1 MQKIVLSLI
10 ISGFLAFSLFSCK
23 EKKDDPTPSKTPE
36 ELAIEDLTGGSS
48 QVWAIAGGGSV
59 IRDGRSETN
68 IYQTFEITF
77 ASSGSNKT
85 YNTINSNDLFD
96 PNGNWSF
103 VGTNLDKIS
112 LSGNKPAS
120 EREISFTRTGND
132 LRLVFS
138 ITVPGAELPNGA
150 VAGNYTFNLKKK

>member
-1 MQKIVLSLI
+1 MQKVVLALA

-23 EKKDDPTPSKTPE
+23 SKKDDPAPSKTPE

-48 QVWAIAGGGSV
+48 QVWTIAGGGSV
-59 IRDGRSETN
+59 VRDGRSETN
-68 IYQTFEITF
+68 IYQNFEITF

-85 YNTINSNDLFD
+85 YTSSDSNDLFD

-138 ITVPGAELPNGA
+138 ITVPGAELPSGA

>member
-1 MQKIVLSLI
+1 MQKIVLTLI
-10 ISGFLAFSLFSCK
+10 IAGFLAVSIFSCK
-23 EKKDDPTPSKTPE
+23 DKKDDPAPSKTPE

-48 QVWAIAGGGSV
+48 QAWVVAGGGSV

-77 ASSGSNKT
+77 SSTGSNKNYT
-85 YNTINSNDLFD
+85 TINSNDLFD
-96 PNGNWSF
+96 ANGNWSF
-103 VGTNLDKIS
+103 VGTNLDKIT
-112 LSGNKPAS
+112 LSGNRPAS

-132 LRLVFS
+132 LRLIFS
-138 ITVPGAELPNGA
+138 ITVPGAELPSGA